1 MYQTKDGRKAENS
14 SVWGTLESKREA
26 YSAFCLRAVNRIL
39 ADEQTKITTKRD
51 INMLDSIL
59 FDFDGTLIEVIIDFS
74 KMRREILALQPK
86 YEVPINDKLYVL
98 EMIDDA
104 KKKIAKQDKQKA
116 LAFEQDAHD
125 IVLSVEMEAAN
136 VAQPLPG
143 TKKTLDVLKRR
154 GIKIGIVTRNCRQV
168 VEFVMGRT
176 QLPYDVLL
184 TRDDVEKVKPDPE
197 HLLTAL
203 RLLRSEAQRT
213 LMVGDHITDIIAGK
227 AAGMKTAWLKRPN
240 ASPDSRD
247 NISPDFVLPEV
258 TKLLEIVSISPN
270 NSP

>member
-1 MYQTKDGRKAENS
+1 
-14 SVWGTLESKREA
+14 
-26 YSAFCLRAVNRIL
+26 
-39 ADEQTKITTKRD
+39 
-51 INMLDSIL
+51 MLDEIDTIL
-59 FDFDGTLIEVIIDFS
+59 FDFDGTLVEVSIDFA
-74 KMRREILALQPK
+74 KMRHEILALQPK

-116 LAFEQDAHD
+116 LAFKQDAHD
-125 IVLSVEMEAAN
+125 IVLGVEMEAASI
-136 VAQPLPG
+136 AQLLPG
-143 TKKTLDVLKRR
+143 TKKTLDVLKHQ

-168 VEFVMGRT
+168 VEFVLERT

-203 RLLRSEAQRT
+203 RLLHSEAQRS
-213 LMVGDHITDIIAGK
+213 LMVGDHITDIIAGSG
-227 AAGMKTAWLKRPN
+227 AGMKTAWLKRPN

-247 NISPDFVLPEV
+247 DISPDFVLFEIS
-258 TKLLEIVSISPN
+258 KILEIVYTSADFQFYTKSENPFAK
-270 NSP
+270 